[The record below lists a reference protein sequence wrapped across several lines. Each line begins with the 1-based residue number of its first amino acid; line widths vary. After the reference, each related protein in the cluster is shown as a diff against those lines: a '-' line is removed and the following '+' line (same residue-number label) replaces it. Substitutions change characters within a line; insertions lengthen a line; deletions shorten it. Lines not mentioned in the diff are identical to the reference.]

1 MIRGITLLIVLLVV
15 FSCKE
20 KSVPKN
26 DLSTK
31 SETNQRDIRDNK
43 DWKLRIV
50 DFQPDEINLSRNQ
63 FLLDE
68 SLNNFL
74 SDSLISQDDKEYVVN
89 VILLKQY
96 SYHLKRSHQ
105 GYNLLSMRSNKSGKA
120 IIDYFLK
127 QNSIS
132 PNEEFVNSGAAHLI
146 LKDKPNE
153 DEIIIELIKKIDAQI
168 AALPQE

>member
-1 MIRGITLLIVLLVV
+1 MLVV

-96 SYHLKRSHQ
+96 SYPLRS
-105 GYNLLSMRSNKSGKA
+105 SCT
-120 IIDYFLK
+120 
-127 QNSIS
+127 
-132 PNEEFVNSGAAHLI
+132 AAEQLCG
-146 LKDKPNE
+146 
-153 DEIIIELIKKIDAQI
+153 
-168 AALPQE
+168 